1 MKKIVSPNVMISFN
15 EILVNKDCKN
25 WSSSNHNQKMILIL
39 VFKGVNIGI
48 RNFTGFYDIVSIVK
62 RMG

>member
-1 MKKIVSPNVMISFN
+1 MKSQSIKTVKTGH
-15 EILVNKDCKN
+15 LA
-25 WSSSNHNQKMILIL
+25 HNQKMILVL

-48 RNFTGFYDIVSIVK
+48 RNFTGLCDIVSIVK